1 MSALIYA
8 WLLSTLLSQKKEQI
22 REIKIED
29 RRIILNDSLRF
40 VLEKTL
46 RISIGDVTREI
57 IAFCLDG
64 KNS

>member
-1 MSALIYA
+1 MSALLYA

-46 RISIGDVTREI
+46 RFSVGDVTREI
-57 IAFCLDG
+57 IAFCLDE